1 MSNQSEALN
10 WLRSKNF
17 DLAQQM
23 QEDSIVNANDF
34 VRDFSLVIL
43 ILKGESDKIPV
54 GSKIDAQLMAQ
65 FLAVNDGERGEI
77 IAEIEGE
84 INLLNE
90 FLRMLKSAPKN
101 ITKRAVKVLTESEIR
116 YAETEG
122 VPPLEFLN
130 RKYRNCQ

>member
-1 MSNQSEALN
+1 
-10 WLRSKNF
+10 
-17 DLAQQM
+17 M

-43 ILKGESDKIPV
+43 ILKGESDKIPAE
-54 GSKIDAQLMAQ
+54 SKINAQLMAQ

-90 FLRMLKSAPKN
+90 FLRMLKSDPKN
-101 ITKRAVKVLTESEIR
+101 ITKKAVKVLTEAEIR

-122 VPPLEFLN
+122 VPLLEFLN
-130 RKYRNCQ
+130 RKYRNC